1 MDRLDGPDALERA
14 TVTLDASLAPAGGHG
29 LAGARRAT
37 RLATDFLLRW
47 AAMLLAKHD
56 GDLLEGLVWTCLF
69 SANTRSQETSGR
81 IAPMPVTQ
89 IAASLQ
95 QPFETVRR
103 RCLALEQKGLVRRTR
118 HGYILLA
125 LEHPSAE
132 FDAEEAERCVQIRR
146 FLRALDAAGVA
157 LPLQGPPG
165 SATLLSNRCHRSFRP
180 GCEPSAGGG

>member
-81 IAPMPVTQ
+81 IATMPVTQ

-103 RCLALEQKGLVRRTR
+103 RSLALEQKGLVRRTR

-165 SATLLSNRCHRSFRP
+165 SATLLS
-180 GCEPSAGGG
+180 EPMSPKLQARM